1 MNRFFKL
8 NKIILSCATGFG
20 LGNLAFSC
28 SGGVLKKFPALPQK
42 WSGGGFLGT
51 LLGFGFVFLG
61 FPLTGLFGFLTLF
74 LVTCLSTFIADR
86 AEKIFEK
93 KDDSKIVIDEII
105 GAFWSV
111 AFFPLDQFRGFNLFI
126 FIASAFIL
134 FRIFD
139 VFKIPF
145 KSVQNWKGGLGVM
158 ADDLLAGFSVNL
170 LLRIVLAVR

>member
-1 MNRFFKL
+1 M
-8 NKIILSCATGFG
+8 NKIILILATGFG
-20 LGNLAFSC
+20 LGNFAFGC
-28 SGGVLKKFPALPQK
+28 FTPLLKKFPTIPQK

-51 LLGFGFVFLG
+51 LLGFIFVFLG
-61 FPLTGLFGFLTLF
+61 FPLTGRFGFLTIF
-74 LVTCLSTFIADR
+74 FVTCLSIFIADQ
-86 AEKIFEK
+86 AEKILQK

-111 AFFPLDQFRGFNLFI
+111 AFFPLDQFTGVRYFI
-126 FIASAFIL
+126 FIGSAFIL

-158 ADDLLAGFSVNL
+158 ADDLLAGLSVNL
-170 LLRIVLAVR
+170 LLRIVLLL